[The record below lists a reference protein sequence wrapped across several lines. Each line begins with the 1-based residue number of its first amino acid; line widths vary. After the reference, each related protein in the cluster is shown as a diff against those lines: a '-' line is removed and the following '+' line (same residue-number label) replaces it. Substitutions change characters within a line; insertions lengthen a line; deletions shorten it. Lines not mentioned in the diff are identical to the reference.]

1 MFHSDRFGHSS
12 AELLPRPSARS
23 AEDRSGH
30 ILGCPGLHTL
40 DDVRVNVQRDVGR
53 GVTEAVG
60 YNLRVDA
67 GAQGEAR
74 PCVTEIVKADPG
86 EWIGCVVLVEP
97 CEFAVELPGETIG
110 VVRLAGCVAKQAVA
124 AVGRTDQKAILGL
137 TLPLRRRTATVPAS
151 SSITRARPVLVD
163 PVVASWPTKDERSAN
178 GDTDATDSRSRANSI
193 YPTEDQR
200 SGRCG
205 EIHRSASDEV
215 PCQSMAVRVSPN
227 VRHEEKWGYPR
238 RAAGWH
244 PDPAN

>member
-1 MFHSDRFGHSS
+1 LFHSDRFGHSS

-30 ILGCPGLHTL
+30 ILGCLGLHTL
-40 DDVRVNVQRDVGR
+40 DDGRVNVQRDVGR

-163 PVVASWPTKDERSAN
+163 PIVASWPTTMSVRRMEIQTLRIRGQGRTQSTQRRTNDLADVERSAEAL
-178 GDTDATDSRSRANSI
+178 ATKSHAN
-193 YPTEDQR
+193 R
-200 SGRCG
+200 
-205 EIHRSASDEV
+205 
-215 PCQSMAVRVSPN
+215 
-227 VRHEEKWGYPR
+227 
-238 RAAGWH
+238 
-244 PDPAN
+244 